1 MEQDKVNA
9 YMTLYTALVTIAQTV
24 APMLP
29 FMAEDIY
36 QNLVR
41 NIDKD
46 APLSVHLCS
55 FPEVDEKMIDPE
67 LEVAMDEILKIV
79 VLGRAARNTANIKN
93 RQPIGKMYVKADK
106 KLFGEEKA
114 IIEDELNVKEVVF
127 TESAREFT
135 TYQLKPQ
142 MRTLGPK
149 YGKLLGKIGQ
159 HLQTMDGN
167 DVVDAF
173 ERGETVSFDIDGT
186 LVTLGK
192 DDVLTSPMQK
202 SGFVAQE
209 DKGVTVVLDTN
220 LTPELIAEGYVRE
233 VVSKVQ
239 TMRKE
244 AGFDVTDHITVSADG
259 SERILAILAA
269 NADRIRQDVLADA
282 IASGAR
288 SGYCKEWDINGETV
302 TLGVEKV

>member
-1 MEQDKVNA
+1 MTEPALAIQDFVDELSNWYVRRGRERFWGKGDVKDKDA
-9 YMTLYTALVTIAQTV
+9 AFTTLYHVLVTLSKV
-24 APMLP
+24 CAPFIP
-29 FMAEDIY
+29 FLSEEIY
-36 QNLVR
+36 QNLVV
-41 NIDKD
+41 NNVPG
-46 APLSVHLCS
+46 APESVHLCD
-55 FPEVDEKMIDPE
+55 FKT
-67 LEVAMDEILKIV
+67 LQT
-79 VLGRAARNTANIKN
+79 AAKL
-93 RQPIGKMYVKADK
+93 YVKGASFSESYQA
-106 KLFGEEKA
+106 LC
-114 IIEDELNVKEVVF
+114 EDELNVKEVVF

-244 AGFDVTDHITVSADG
+244 SDFDVTDRVDVRYECG
-259 SERILAILAA
+259 
-269 NADRIRQDVLADA
+269 DVLASA
-282 IASGAR
+282 IESGVDMLKRGTLAEVVER
-288 SGYCKEWDINGETV
+288 APMDDTFIVRDWSINGQDCK
-302 TLGVEKV
+302 LGVRVHKA